1 MRRKTFMS
9 TLVTGPQLLV
19 EQLREVVVAEIIS
32 DRPEVTASGDLRL
45 RVERALSDL
54 LAAGQSDIE
63 QLKRYASFQARSWLG
78 GPPSNH
84 N

>member
-1 MRRKTFMS
+1 MS

-19 EQLREVVVAEIIS
+19 EQLCEVVVAEIMNE
-32 DRPEVTASGDLRL
+32 RPEVAASGDLRL

-63 QLKRYASFQARSWLG
+63 QLKRYVSFQARLWLG
-78 GPPSNH
+78 GLPSNH